1 MFAGFYQGRRVL
13 VTGHTGFKGAWL
25 SLWLQHL
32 GADVHGLALAPPTEP
47 GLHELTEPGTFA
59 SQTDCDVR
67 DLAAVET
74 VLESVQPEF
83 IFHLAAQSLV
93 RQSYND
99 PMGTLSTNVFGT
111 AHVLESARRL
121 SLGCPVVVVTS
132 DKCYENSGGD
142 HFFEE
147 SDAMGGADVYSAS
160 KAAAEMVSHSWRRSF
175 FERDGNLGPVAT
187 ARAGNVIGGGD
198 YAADRIVPDAVR
210 ALIAGE
216 AVPVRNPTA
225 VRPWQHVIDCL
236 SGYLWLGMRMN
247 GKDVG
252 SKYNFGPNPES
263 QQPVQQLV
271 EELLKHWPGDWCN
284 LAENNPLPE
293 APRLSLAIDKA
304 ARELNWQPVWNWETA
319 VEQATA
325 WYRAR
330 HVEDTTDLR
339 AYSLAQ
345 IDRYGHDAAEIGQ
358 PWAA

>member
-1 MFAGFYQGRRVL
+1 M
-13 VTGHTGFKGAWL
+13 
-25 SLWLQHL
+25 
-32 GADVHGLALAPPTEP
+32 
-47 GLHELTEPGTFA
+47 
-59 SQTDCDVR
+59 
-67 DLAAVET
+67 
-74 VLESVQPEF
+74 
-83 IFHLAAQSLV
+83 
-93 RQSYND
+93 
-99 PMGTLSTNVFGT
+99 
-111 AHVLESARRL
+111 
-121 SLGCPVVVVTS
+121 
-132 DKCYENSGGD
+132 
-142 HFFEE
+142 
-147 SDAMGGADVYSAS
+147 
-160 KAAAEMVSHSWRRSF
+160 
-175 FERDGNLGPVAT
+175 AT

-210 ALIAGE
+210 ALMAGK

-293 APRLSLAIDKA
+293 APRLSLSIERA
-304 ARELNWQPVWNWETA
+304 ALELNWLPVWNWETA
-319 VEQATA
+319 VEHTIA

-330 HVEDTTDLR
+330 HVGDTTDLR

-345 IDRYGHDAAEIGQ
+345 IDRYGHDAAEAGR